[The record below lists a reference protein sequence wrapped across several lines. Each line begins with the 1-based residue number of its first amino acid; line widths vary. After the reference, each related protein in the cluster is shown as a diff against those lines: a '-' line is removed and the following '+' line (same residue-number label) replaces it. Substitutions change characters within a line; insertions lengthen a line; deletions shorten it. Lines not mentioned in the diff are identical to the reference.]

1 MYISFPLFCTTSSWN
16 FQKLPLFME
25 EMLNVFFVFI
35 IFSLLLIFTLVAA
48 RIILTAAIKC
58 QCFSLLSESMWTL
71 KLSRK
76 KESASLLFFFFLFL
90 GVRRFTSETGGCLKC
105 KIPPWLTWRGIRT
118 YWRVRTIFLEPKF
131 MGCIDNQI
139 FLPIVLRCEARVRAP
154 L

>member
-1 MYISFPLFCTTSSWN
+1 
-16 FQKLPLFME
+16 ME

-76 KESASLLFFFFLFL
+76 KESASLLLFFFYF
-90 GVRRFTSETGGCLKC
+90 
-105 KIPPWLTWRGIRT
+105 
-118 YWRVRTIFLEPKF
+118 
-131 MGCIDNQI
+131 
-139 FLPIVLRCEARVRAP
+139 
-154 L
+154 

>member
-1 MYISFPLFCTTSSWN
+1 
-16 FQKLPLFME
+16 ME

-76 KESASLLFFFFLFL
+76 KESASLLFFFFISRSPAIYL
-90 GVRRFTSETGGCLKC
+90 
-105 KIPPWLTWRGIRT
+105 
-118 YWRVRTIFLEPKF
+118 PK
-131 MGCIDNQI
+131 
-139 FLPIVLRCEARVRAP
+139 RAGA
-154 L
+154 